1 MYKQKR
7 ATPTHYKRFPN
18 SVSYSGTA
26 LTSLS
31 ISSLLVT
38 KQFFVF
44 FVPAPSL
51 QVETKS
57 KLPRPHSRQTQGD
70 DLVAVGV
77 IWLWARYGSGHTA
90 E

>member
-1 MYKQKR
+1 MMYKQKR

-26 LTSLS
+26 PISLS
-31 ISSLLVT
+31 ISSLLVA

-44 FVPAPSL
+44 FVPARSL
-51 QVETKS
+51 QVEI

-77 IWLWARYGSGHTA
+77 IWLWARYGCGHTA